1 MRVHGKIELFF
12 NLGRGHSTDIM
23 RKWLIT
29 LLRWQVVRVRSCGER
44 RVLHDADIEGKF
56 MAYVILR
63 WMQLSETL
71 FVLIALGK

>member
-1 MRVHGKIELFF
+1 MRAHWKIELFF

-29 LLRWQVVRVRSCGER
+29 LLRWQVVRVRSCGD
-44 RVLHDADIEGKF
+44 VLHDADIEEKL

-63 WMQLSETL
+63 WMQRSET